1 MYAAIALC
9 SRTTRLNVLSDNKV
23 GATLQMMA
31 RPANSPLTPDVA
43 RQLCQRSGGKAFIAG
58 SIASL
63 GSQYVLGLKGM
74 NCESGDTLAQQQ
86 VTAADKEKVL
96 DVLGEAAAKLRGEL
110 GESLATVQK
119 FHVPLEQATTSS
131 LEALKAYSLGE
142 KVRSEKDTAAAL
154 PYHAKPARCVGSP
167 RVQAK
172 TCHHF
177 AIKTRL
183 FRLAFNCPRLRKS

>member
-86 VTAADKEKVL
+86 ITAVAKEKVL

-110 GESLATVQK
+110 GESLATVRVGDGE
-119 FHVPLEQATTSS
+119 VPVRTAFRGWLMGFLVLDGQPIRP
-131 LEALKAYSLGE
+131 GE
-142 KVRSEKDTAAAL
+142 PVAW
-154 PYHAKPARCVGSP
+154 
-167 RVQAK
+167 
-172 TCHHF
+172 
-177 AIKTRL
+177 
-183 FRLAFNCPRLRKS
+183 LRKA